1 MSFEIAKSR
10 SSLGFCKSVDATWEN
25 GCREALIKT
34 VKYCL
39 ACVVWDAVMSFPE
52 LQTVLFEDAKCMNK
66 RPIELKNG
74 DPHEGQ

>member
-1 MSFEIAKSR
+1 M
-10 SSLGFCKSVDATWEN
+10 
-25 GCREALIKT
+25 
-34 VKYCL
+34 KYCL

-74 DPHEGQ
+74 DPNEGQ